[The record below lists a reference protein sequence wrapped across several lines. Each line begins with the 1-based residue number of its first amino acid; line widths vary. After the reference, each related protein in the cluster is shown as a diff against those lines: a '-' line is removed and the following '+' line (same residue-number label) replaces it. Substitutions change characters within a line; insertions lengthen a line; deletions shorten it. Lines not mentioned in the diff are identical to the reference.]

1 MSLKISII
9 ISVLVSIGLWSVR
22 GPAVS
27 TLSATLALATL
38 WVSLIPTFVYIRS
51 KHRAPMPFMALT
63 GGYYAVFFAMSV
75 FFSPT
80 PRPLPKY
87 GVQISGL
94 SVEGL
99 TLVLVA
105 VGLMI
110 GSYFLVEKI
119 YSTYR
124 ASRDRHDDCSLA
136 QRRTSQN

>member
-1 MSLKISII
+1 
-9 ISVLVSIGLWSVR
+9 
-22 GPAVS
+22 
-27 TLSATLALATL
+27 
-38 WVSLIPTFVYIRS
+38 
-51 KHRAPMPFMALT
+51 MPFMALT

-75 FFSPT
+75 FFFPT
-80 PRPLPKY
+80 PRPLAKY

-99 TLVLVA
+99 TLVLVG

-110 GSYFLVEKI
+110 GSYFLAEKI